1 MEFLSLFADYPALT
15 LLALASLAFTAGF
28 IDAIVGGGGLIQLP
42 ALLINLPATPL
53 PTLFGTNKIASLAGT
68 LVSAWKYSKRV
79 TYDFRLLGIIA
90 VVAFVGSNLGARSL
104 MFMNPELLRPAILVI
119 LVLIAV
125 YTFIK
130 KDLGSVQKPVLPFRQ
145 QVIYGSLIGLTVS
158 FYDGFFGPGAGSF
171 LILGFVVVL
180 GFEFVSASAYAKVIN
195 CVTNLGALAVF
206 MRAGNYLLEIALLMA
221 LCNITGSYLGSRLAM
236 IRGNGFVRV
245 FFLGI
250 VMVLILRYSYD
261 IWYK

>member
-1 MEFLSLFADYPALT
+1 MDFLSLYAEYTALT
-15 LLALASLAFTAGF
+15 LFALASLAFTAGF

-68 LVSAWKYSKRV
+68 LVSAYKYSMRV

-90 VVAFVGSNLGARSL
+90 VVSFIGSNLGARSL
-104 MFMNPELLRPAILVI
+104 MYLDSDLLRPAILVI
-119 LVLIAV
+119 LILIAI

-130 KDLGSVQKPVLPFRQ
+130 KDLGAVQKPVLPFPRQ
-145 QVIYGSLIGLTVS
+145 VLYGSLIGLVVS

-171 LILGFVVVL
+171 LILGFVVIL

-195 CVTNLGALAVF
+195 CVTNIGALAVF
-206 MRAGNYLLEIALLMA
+206 LRAGNYLLEIALIMA
-221 LCNITGSYLGSRLAM
+221 LCNITGSYLGSRMAM
-236 IRGNGFVRV
+236 MRGNGFVRV
-245 FFLGI
+245 VFLGI
-250 VMVLILRYSYD
+250 VTIMILRYSYD
-261 IWYK
+261 IWYP